1 MFTLRVLLRPY
12 HLLTMAS
19 LTLFVLAIS
28 WEQGQTRTQSSNS
41 PKAPIKVAFSLR
53 PPVHA
58 AVAQLEWSGY
68 PLGFGGTV
76 SNPCLMRSV
85 ITSEA

>member
-12 HLLTMAS
+12 HLLTISS
-19 LTLFVLAIS
+19 LTLFVLAMS
-28 WEQGQTRTQSSNS
+28 WEQGQTRTQITTTPEAS
-41 PKAPIKVAFSLR
+41 IKVAFSLR

-58 AVAQLEWSGY
+58 SFAQLEWSGY

>member
-28 WEQGQTRTQSSNS
+28 WESGQTRTQTLTA
-41 PKAPIKVAFSLR
+41 PKASIKVAFSLR

-58 AVAQLEWSGY
+58 SIAQLEWNGY